1 MKGQVLLVGAFH
13 EAVELCELCGLEIV
27 GIFDSAKQ
35 GDFRGYPILGDD
47 SCAAALS
54 DARKQL
60 PVVLT
65 PDKPAVRK
73 RLAECY
79 AGLGYSFGSVISPE
93 ARVSK
98 SARLGRALFIQSG
111 CNVSSAAELGDFVR
125 LNTMAN
131 VMHDSVVGAFSTVA
145 PNAVVL
151 GNVTIGE
158 SCYIGAHCT
167 ILPNL
172 QVQSGAVVG
181 AGAVVTRPVARGATV
196 VGSPARLLEKR

>member
-1 MKGQVLLVGAFH
+1 MKEPVLLVGAFH

-27 GIFDSAKQ
+27 GIFDNAKR

-47 SCAAALS
+47 ASAAGIS
-54 DARKQL
+54 DEYKRVPGL
-60 PVVLT
+60 LT
-65 PDKPAVRK
+65 PDKPALRK
-73 RLAECY
+73 RLAERY
-79 AGLGYSFGSVISPE
+79 TELGFSFRSVISPE

-98 SARLGRALFIQSG
+98 SAQLGRAVFIQSG
-111 CNVSSAAELGDFVR
+111 CNVSSAAHIGDFVR

-131 VMHDSVVGAFSTVA
+131 VMHDSVVGAFTTVA

-151 GNVTIGE
+151 GCVTIGE
-158 SCYIGAHCT
+158 GCYIGAHCT

-181 AGAVVTRPVARGATV
+181 AGAVVTRPVPGGATV
-196 VGSPARLLEKR
+196 AGSPARPMEKR